1 MEEVHMEAVLDTQP
15 LGDMLWGI
23 WPHRQVMAGL
33 LVELGTPGLDIVVDR
48 PLPMAATRRL
58 MEPV

>member
-1 MEEVHMEAVLDTQP
+1 MVEVHMEADLDTQP

-23 WPHRQVMAGL
+23 WPHRQVMVGH
-33 LVELGTPGLDIVVDR
+33 LVELGALGLDIVVDR
-48 PLPMAATRRL
+48 LLPMAVTRLL